1 MVGRPIV
8 ENCLAGYNS
17 CVFAYGQSGSGKTHT
32 VLGALPADAAAA
44 LPNQAGLAPRMFA
57 HLFERI
63 RAAEA
68 ERREGRE
75 LRFLCRVSCLEIY
88 QEVAVPPGQAFVV
101 SSVKVWEGMGVQ
113 S

>member
-63 RAAEA
+63 RHAEG

-88 QEVAVPPGQAFVV
+88 QEVAAPLGTSCPLKSLG
-101 SSVKVWEGMGVQ
+101 EGTDAQ
-113 S
+113 T